1 MLLKF
6 KFVQL
11 NYHENSKDIDE
22 NLNILELKKII
33 GSQLNVEYERIK
45 IVYVGKILNEQQII
59 KDIIQE
65 NNNVLHVVVSKN
77 DKKDF
82 TKEQLN
88 KIEMLVNLQIM
99 NDTNQII
106 NLLKDN
112 NWDVDVV
119 SNLLFEYM

>member
-22 NLNILELKKII
+22 NLNILELKKTI

-45 IVYVGKILNEQQII
+45 IVYAGKILNEQQII